1 VHGRLVLEAA
11 NELLVKLKALG
22 LTVDDALVRAGAM
35 LHDIGKV
42 VHPHELHAP
51 GTLHEE
57 AGERLLLERGVEG
70 RIARCCVTHGR
81 WATTKC
87 SLEELLVALA
97 DTLWK
102 GVRRERLERMVL
114 DEIARRLEVDVW
126 SIYVELDSCFEAIA
140 EAGPDRLMRS
150 SA

>member
-1 VHGRLVLEAA
+1 MHRLNPSA
-11 NELLVKLKALG
+11 ELGSFFFQPLDFHLQSADL
-22 LTVDDALVRAGAM
+22 
-35 LHDIGKV
+35 
-42 VHPHELHAP
+42 
-51 GTLHEE
+51 
-57 AGERLLLERGVEG
+57 
-70 RIARCCVTHGR
+70 
-81 WATTKC
+81 
-87 SLEELLVALA
+87 LEELLVALA

-126 SIYVELDSCFEAIA
+126 SIYVELDSCFDAIA